1 MSKTSCTGG
10 QEENNLKW
18 WQLSLIGVGCII
30 GTGYFLGSGLAIKMT
45 GPSIIISFI
54 LAAFGTYLVFD
65 VLAKMTASDPQ
76 KGSFCAYAK
85 NAYGRWAGFSCGWV
99 YWCSEILIIGSQ
111 LTALS
116 IFSRFWFPDIPLWV
130 FAAGYAV
137 LGLLVILA
145 GTKGFERIENL
156 FAVIKVSA
164 ILMFLI
170 IAALALFGVLD
181 GGKPDLKIPDA
192 GDEFFPKGLKGFW
205 SSLIYAFYAFGGIEI
220 MALMAINLQRKEDA
234 PKSGKVMLLLLTI
247 IYVLSIGLAVTM
259 VSWRSFNAE
268 ESPFVIALDK
278 YDLPFF
284 PHVFNGALI
293 IAGFSTMAASLFAVT
308 SLLVT
313 LAEGGDA
320 PSFFAKK
327 GKKEKA
333 KEKPPLAAVGLTT
346 AGLAASVILALLIPG
361 KIYEYMTT
369 AAGLML
375 LYNWFFILLS
385 SGRLLQLT
393 GWGKVKRILGM
404 ILIALAVSGTLWQ
417 KTSRP
422 GFWMSLLFVVIIGLV
437 VLMMRTKWKKG
448 EGQKGILAIKTLGR

>member
-1 MSKTSCTGG
+1 MSKTSCAGG

-30 GTGYFLGSGLAIKMT
+30 GTGYFLGSSIAIKMT
-45 GPSIIISFI
+45 GPSVIIAFI
-54 LAAFGTYLVFD
+54 LAAVGTYLVFD

-85 NAYGRWAGFSCGWV
+85 EAYGRWAGFSCGWV

-116 IFSRFWFPDIPLWV
+116 IFSRFWFPHIPLWV

-137 LGLLVILA
+137 LGILVIVA
-145 GTKGFERIENL
+145 GTKGFERVENI
-156 FAVIKVSA
+156 FAIIKVSA
-164 ILMFLI
+164 ILMFLV
-170 IAALALFGVLD
+170 IAALALSGVLD
-181 GGKPDLKIPDA
+181 GGKPDLKIPNA
-192 GDEFFPKGLKGFW
+192 ADEFFPKGLKGCW
-205 SSLIYAFYAFGGIEI
+205 SALIYAFYAFGGIEI
-220 MALMAINLQRKEDA
+220 MALMAINLQKKEDA

-247 IYVLSIGLAVTM
+247 IYVFSIGLAVTM
-259 VSWRSFNAE
+259 VSWRSFNTK
-268 ESPFVIALDK
+268 ESPFVIALDQ
-278 YDLPFF
+278 YDLAFF

-313 LAEGGDA
+313 LAEDGDA
-320 PSFFAKK
+320 PSVFVKMGKSKK
-327 GKKEKA
+327 NGKEGKA
-333 KEKPPLAAVGLTT
+333 KEKPPLTAVGLTT

-375 LYNWFFILLS
+375 LYNWFFILMS
-385 SGRLLQLT
+385 AGKLLPLT
-393 GWGKVKRILGM
+393 SWGKIKRMLGM
-404 ILIALAVSGTLWQ
+404 ILIALAVSGTLLQ
-417 KTSRP
+417 QTSRP
-422 GFWMSLLFVVIIGLV
+422 GFWVSLGFIVVIGLV
-437 VLMMRTKWKKG
+437 VLKMRTVWKKA
-448 EGQKGILAIKTLGR
+448 ES

>member
-1 MSKTSCTGG
+1 MSKMGCVGG
-10 QEENNLKW
+10 QGENSLKW

-30 GTGYFLGSGLAIKMT
+30 GTGYFLGSSIAIKMT
-45 GPSIIISFI
+45 GPSIVLSFM
-54 LAAFGTYLVFD
+54 LAAIGTYFVFD

-85 NAYGRWAGFSCGWV
+85 KAYGRWAGFSCGWV
-99 YWCSEILIIGSQ
+99 YWSSEILIIGSQ

-116 IFSRFWFPDIPLWV
+116 IFSRFWFPDMPLWV
-130 FAAGYAV
+130 FAAGYAL
-137 LGLLVILA
+137 LGLIVVWA
-145 GTKGFERIENL
+145 GTKGFERVENL
-156 FAVIKVSA
+156 FAIIKVAA

-170 IAALALFGVLD
+170 IAALALFGILD
-181 GGKPDLKIPDA
+181 GGKPNLKIPDA
-192 GDEFFPKGLKGFW
+192 AHELFPRGFKGFW

-220 MALMAINLQRKEDA
+220 MALMAINLQNKEDA
-234 PKSGKVMLLLLTI
+234 PKSGKIMLILLTI

-259 VSWRSFNAE
+259 VSWQSFNTK
-268 ESPFVIALDK
+268 ESPFVIALESYNLD
-278 YDLPFF
+278 FF

-313 LAEGGDA
+313 LAEEGDA

-327 GKKEKA
+327 KRTGQRETN
-333 KEKPPLAAVGLTT
+333 KEKPPLPAIGLTT
-346 AGLAASVILALLIPG
+346 AGLASSVVLALLMPG

-393 GWGKVKRILGM
+393 SLDKVKRILGM
-404 ILIALAVSGTLWQ
+404 VLILLAVSGTLLQ

-422 GFWMSLLFVVIIGLV
+422 GFWISLLFVVIIGLV
-437 VLMMRTKWKKG
+437 VLKMQAVWKKA
-448 EGQKGILAIKTLGR
+448 ES